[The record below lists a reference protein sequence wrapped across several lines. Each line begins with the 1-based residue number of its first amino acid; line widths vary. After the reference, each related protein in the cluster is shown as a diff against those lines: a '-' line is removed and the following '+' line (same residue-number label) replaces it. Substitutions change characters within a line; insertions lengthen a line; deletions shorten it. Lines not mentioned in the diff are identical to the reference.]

1 MQVPIRVQWKHLCD
15 SINKLE
21 LEISE
26 TDFPVPTRQMCD
38 FLIAGEDHRFYRH
51 PGVDIF
57 ALCRA
62 LWKTILCGVRQG
74 GSTIAMQFV
83 RTITGRFEKS
93 WRRKFIEIF
102 LAVRLMRYV
111 SKDRLPIL
119 YLWVAYYGWRMNN
132 FKQACLR
139 LGINPKSISAFEA
152 AKLVARLKYPEPQ
165 KYSSEHF
172 RKIHRRGRHIMALV
186 HHRQEGLKSYQENQ
200 NESF

>member
-1 MQVPIRVQWKHLCD
+1 MQVPIGVQWNHLCD
-15 SINKLE
+15 SIDKLE

-26 TDFPVPTRQMCD
+26 TDSPVPTRQMCE

-62 LWKTILCGVRQG
+62 LWKTFLCGVRQG

-139 LGINPKSISAFEA
+139 LGINPKSVSAFEA
-152 AKLVARLKYPEPQ
+152 AKLVARLNILNPRNAALNTT
-165 KYSSEHF
+165 
-172 RKIHRRGRHIMALV
+172 RKFTTEVGT
-186 HHRQEGLKSYQENQ
+186 
-200 NESF
+200 

>member
-1 MQVPIRVQWKHLCD
+1 MLPIKTQWEQLCD
-15 SINKLE
+15 SIDKLE
-21 LEISE
+21 LEINE
-26 TDFPVPTRQMCD
+26 TDFPIPTRQMCEY
-38 FLIAGEDHRFYRH
+38 LIVGEDHRFYRH
-51 PGVDIF
+51 LGVDLF

-62 LWKTILCGVRQG
+62 LWKTCFCGVRQG

-83 RTITGRFEKS
+83 RTITGRREKN

-102 LAVRLMRYV
+102 LGVRVMRYV

-139 LGINPKSISAFEA
+139 LEIDPKSVSAFET

-165 KYSSEHF
+165 KCSPEHF
-172 RKIHRRGRHIMALV
+172 RKIHRRGCHLIALV
-186 HHRQEGLKSYQENQ
+186 DYRHENLKSYQENQ